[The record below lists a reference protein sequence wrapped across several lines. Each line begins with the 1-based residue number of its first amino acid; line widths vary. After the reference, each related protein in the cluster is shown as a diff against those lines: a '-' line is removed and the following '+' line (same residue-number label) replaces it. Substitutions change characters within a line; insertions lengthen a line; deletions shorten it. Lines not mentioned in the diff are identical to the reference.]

1 MHQDQI
7 AAPASVSFHGNIPI
21 VKQEELMESNP
32 SGVER
37 ARIRVIGGKFQTV
50 IFFYQGKGNLVRVS
64 EGWREVWRHVTMVAL
79 FLDDNKPNDEGNGKE
94 NGKKYYVYINQQQL
108 CTCIMLLCKVFL
120 PSLQHYDMKLPN
132 FTSALY
138 WIGEHDT
145 KIVAFSF

>member
-79 FLDDNKPNDEGNGKE
+79 FLDDNKPNDEGNDKE
-94 NGKKYYVYINQQQL
+94 NGKK
-108 CTCIMLLCKVFL
+108 
-120 PSLQHYDMKLPN
+120 
-132 FTSALY
+132 
-138 WIGEHDT
+138 
-145 KIVAFSF
+145 

>member
-64 EGWREVWRHVTMVAL
+64 EGWREV
-79 FLDDNKPNDEGNGKE
+79 
-94 NGKKYYVYINQQQL
+94 
-108 CTCIMLLCKVFL
+108 
-120 PSLQHYDMKLPN
+120 
-132 FTSALY
+132 
-138 WIGEHDT
+138 
-145 KIVAFSF
+145 

>member
-94 NGKKYYVYINQQQL
+94 NGKK
-108 CTCIMLLCKVFL
+108 
-120 PSLQHYDMKLPN
+120 
-132 FTSALY
+132 
-138 WIGEHDT
+138 
-145 KIVAFSF
+145 